1 MSKAV
6 TPGSGRAPDGGGT
19 GERAAGTLDR
29 GLAILTHV
37 ARHRGSSTA
46 EIAQALGLTR
56 STAYRLVDRLREQ
69 GWLTRAPAA
78 PRWQLGPAAVRLA
91 SAAVAS
97 TTLRDAAAPA
107 LRTLGELTEE
117 TVSLAVP
124 NGLTMVFVHRER
136 GTRPA
141 AVTAELGAAR
151 PLHSTSLG
159 RAYLAALP
167 QQKLEDTLIELVRD
181 PLSPVTAATVSDLHA
196 EIARTRE
203 RGWSQDLREFDES
216 SCCCGAAVHDH
227 TGMPVACISVA
238 GVAERMEPLIPSYGP
253 LVAQVCRDLS
263 HDLGYL
269 PPAS

>member
-6 TPGSGRAPDGGGT
+6 TPGSGRASDGGGT
-19 GERAAGTLDR
+19 GERAPGTLDR

-69 GWLTRAPAA
+69 GWLTRPPAA

-151 PLHSTSLG
+151 PVHSTSLG

-203 RGWSQDLREFDES
+203 RSWSQDLREFDES